1 MFIVFILFWLT
12 FGQSRNSF
20 PILPPPNTTTEVFK
34 IGESLAGN
42 EEYFIQLRGRND
54 NIVYACINFFYY
66 KSDVYGFGLLPP
78 YFPYCI
84 INYLNVPYFSQTR
97 TIIDTFNLTFSREP
111 NFSLNYLSNYILNF
125 ALNFMQSCLN
135 PAPVNCYSYLSFS
148 ENLAGQL
155 YQNFNQFYQNY
166 QFFYNNA
173 PQLFSDRQQMILR
186 DFDSFKLYNFS
197 QRRKNL
203 LCLNSLK
210 NCKLDQDSFYS
221 TPTERTNYTQ
231 YRCYTDPVY
240 IISVRRKIEKRS
252 VRPSIQ
258 LRYPAEASVSYVLQY
273 SSQNLYLTN
282 FFRSSATNYAL
293 IIGWGTTTEFQDI
306 STGKFVLEDMIKELR
321 ARNEKIQTKIRRIYA
336 ILGGAN
342 CLNQKIFTDVGFRQ
356 ISGAIIINPA
366 TGKNYCFD
374 AKCTSLDFTQSCLN
388 ILNNVEFDRLNSLNR
403 QNSCSINL
411 VSNCSYDIEN
421 ILIPSLTQYAKNVI
435 LNSLF
440 INDGSILNLG
450 LFQVYEYNL

>member
-1 MFIVFILFWLT
+1 
-12 FGQSRNSF
+12 
-20 PILPPPNTTTEVFK
+20 
-34 IGESLAGN
+34 
-42 EEYFIQLRGRND
+42 
-54 NIVYACINFFYY
+54 
-66 KSDVYGFGLLPP
+66 
-78 YFPYCI
+78 
-84 INYLNVPYFSQTR
+84 
-97 TIIDTFNLTFSREP
+97 
-111 NFSLNYLSNYILNF
+111 
-125 ALNFMQSCLN
+125 MQSCLN

-148 ENLAGQL
+148 ENFAGQL
-155 YQNFNQFYQNY
+155 YQNFDQFYQNY

-173 PQLFSDRQQMILR
+173 PQSFSDRQQMLLPN
-186 DFDSFKLYNFS
+186 FDSFKLYNFS
-197 QRRKNL
+197 QRSKNF

-221 TPTERTNYTQ
+221 TPTERTNYNQ
-231 YRCYTDPVY
+231 YRCYTNPVY
-240 IISVRRKIEKRS
+240 VISVRRKIEKRLL
-252 VRPSIQ
+252 RPSVQ

-273 SSQNLYLTN
+273 SPQNLYLTN
-282 FFRSSATNYAL
+282 FFKSLATNYAL

-306 STGKFVLEDMIKELR
+306 STGKFVLQDMIKELR
-321 ARNEKIQTKIRRIYA
+321 ARNDKIQPGIRIIYA

-356 ISGAIIINPA
+356 VAGARIINPA